1 MTPLLPPAGAAMRE
15 VKPLGDEQWA
25 MLVEQLE
32 KGPTPEMVRAVEL
45 AKERIKH
52 IVEVDPYEFER
63 RRRRAFGARDSAS
76 ASG

>member
-1 MTPLLPPAGAAMRE
+1 MGHGRPPDNRHVAAACIH
-15 VKPLGDEQWA
+15 VKH
-25 MLVEQLE
+25 LE

>member
-1 MTPLLPPAGAAMRE
+1 MRE

-32 KGPTPEMVRAVEL
+32 KGPTPEMIRAVEL

-52 IVEVDPYEFER
+52 IVEVDPY
-63 RRRRAFGARDSAS
+63 
-76 ASG
+76 